1 MAIIQCPHCEKD
13 IELDAGSAGLFDCPY
28 CEQQFSW
35 GNVPQSHTTRW
46 FDLWIGLLIPS
57 LTIFPGVPI
66 MLFIFEP
73 QGLEVLIYLIVGII
87 SNISTTIILGL
98 IGLRTQRY
106 QLALGALSSP
116 IISGIILW
124 IYVDIGF

>member
-13 IELDAGSAGLFDCPY
+13 IELEAGSAGQFNCPC

-35 GNVPQSHTTRW
+35 GNVPQSNTTRW
-46 FDLWIGLLIPS
+46 FDLWLGLLIPS

-98 IGLRTQRY
+98 TGLRMQRY
-106 QLALGALSSP
+106 QLALGALLSP
-116 IISGIILW
+116 IASAITFYL
-124 IYVDIGF
+124 YAEAF

>member
-1 MAIIQCPHCEKD
+1 MAIIECPHCEKD
-13 IELDAGSAGLFDCPY
+13 MELEDGLNGLFDCPH

-35 GNVPQSHTTRW
+35 GNAPQSFSTRW
-46 FDLWIGLLIPS
+46 FDLWFGFLIPS

-66 MLFIFEP
+66 ILFIFEP

-98 IGLRTQRY
+98 IGLRMQRY
-106 QLALGALSSP
+106 QLALGALLSP
-116 IISGIILW
+116 IASAITF
-124 IYVDIGF
+124 YVYVETF